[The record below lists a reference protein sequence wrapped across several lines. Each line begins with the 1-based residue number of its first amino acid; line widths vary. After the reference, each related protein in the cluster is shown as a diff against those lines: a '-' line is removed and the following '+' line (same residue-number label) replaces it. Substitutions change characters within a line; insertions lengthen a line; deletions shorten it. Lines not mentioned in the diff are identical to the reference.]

1 MKAHWQGEKGVWN
14 RLGEHLYY
22 SGVCLVIACLV
33 ALPLALWLGHKLV
46 TGSKPVRYEDAD
58 LTRVLD

>member
-1 MKAHWQGEKGVWN
+1 MI
-14 RLGEHLYY
+14 LGQNYQAFM
-22 SGVCLVIACLV
+22 GDVDLV
-33 ALPLALWLGHKLV
+33 AVATAYIGLPLFLALWLGHKLV

>member
-1 MKAHWQGEKGVWN
+1 MLF
-14 RLGEHLYY
+14 R
-22 SGVCLVIACLV
+22 S
-33 ALPLALWLGHKLV
+33 LALWLGHKLV

>member
-1 MKAHWQGEKGVWN
+1 MHPSARSKRPLIAENIVGGGSAYAISVI
-14 RLGEHLYY
+14 
-22 SGVCLVIACLV
+22 CLPLF
-33 ALPLALWLGHKLV
+33 LALWLGHKLV